1 MRMTFFTRSALARRS
16 PAPARRSPAQ
26 RDEDGK
32 RNPRVPRLPGVVRR
46 RRTKTGSGTLAAAA
60 GGLTLLAA
68 LLLPLTG
75 FAQVESTTNPFEK
88 ILGGGGGNSDKAAAL
103 LSREAVPVART
114 VEAEHYVCGAGD
126 VLSLVITM
134 PLNTEAVLPVSAD
147 GAVIL
152 PRIGAVQVSGMTLAE
167 ARVRV
172 QMALQKKYSSFE
184 GTVSLLQP
192 RPIIVTVQGEVN
204 TPGLLK
210 VTAATPVSLA
220 LQMADIR
227 QDEGQPSALQILQ
240 GGEASNNPG
249 YRERLGMRYFGA
261 REMDAR
267 ALRRVIVRHA
277 DGTSSRADIPMYEAT
292 REAKYDPLLREGDII
307 IVPHREVGAPTIA
320 ALGAVQRPGVFD
332 YMEGDKLADLVRM
345 GFGLDPSRSVTQA
358 ELIRADGDNIT
369 LDLDQLKSI
378 GPAKGTFLRSASVP
392 EDITLRPGDRL
403 MVYAVPNRAGGGSA
417 VVDGEVLNPGTYPIT
432 PGKTTLTELVHMAG
446 GFTAEAWPGLAE
458 LYRRQT
464 GVDGFALDQDR
475 ERNRNFE
482 KSNLVYEDT
491 LYWAIGSRMR
501 EGQVSVDFHRL
512 FVKGDGTANVTL
524 RDGDI
529 LLVPR
534 NTGTVYVYGQV
545 QSSGFVPW
553 REGMRYED
561 FIARAGGLGES
572 ADDERAAVIKGNT
585 RAWIH
590 PEDAVIEPGDMIY
603 VPHEPLVRLSTTTDI
618 LAVAAA
624 IVGGLAGVAGLV
636 ISVTR

>member
-1 MRMTFFTRSALARRS
+1 MTFFTRSA
-16 PAPARRSPAQ
+16 
-26 RDEDGK
+26 K
-32 RNPRVPRLPGVVRR
+32 RNPRVPR
-46 RRTKTGSGTLAAAA
+46 SGTLAAAA

-75 FAQVESTTNPFEK
+75 FAQVESSANPFEK

-147 GAVIL
+147 GAVII
-152 PRIGAVQVSGMTLAE
+152 PRIGAVQVAGMTLAE
-167 ARVRV
+167 ARVRL
-172 QMALQKKYSSFE
+172 QMALQKKYNSFE

-240 GGEASNNPG
+240 GGEASDNPG

-267 ALRRVIVRHA
+267 ALRRVIVQHA
-277 DGTSSRADIPMYEAT
+277 DGTTSRADIPMYEAT

-307 IVPHREVGAPTIA
+307 IVPHREVSAPTIA
-320 ALGAVQRPGVFD
+320 VLGAVQRPGVFD
-332 YMEGDKLADLVRM
+332 YVEGDKLSDLLRM
-345 GFGLDPSRSVTQA
+345 GFGLDPSRSITQA
-358 ELIRADGDNIT
+358 ELIRTDGDNIT
-369 LDLDQLKSI
+369 LDVDQLKSI
-378 GPAKGTFLRSASVP
+378 GPVKGTFLRTTESLEN

-491 LYWAIGSRMR
+491 LYWAIGSRVR

-512 FVKGDGTANVTL
+512 FVKGDGAANVTL

-529 LLVPR
+529 LLVPH
-534 NTGTVYVYGQV
+534 NSGTVYVYGQV

-553 REGMRYED
+553 REGMDFED
-561 FIARAGGLGES
+561 FIARAGGFGIA
-572 ADDERAAVIKGNT
+572 ADDAR
-585 RAWIH
+585 
-590 PEDAVIEPGDMIY
+590 
-603 VPHEPLVRLSTTTDI
+603 
-618 LAVAAA
+618 
-624 IVGGLAGVAGLV
+624 
-636 ISVTR
+636 